1 MVPVNEPWLG
11 QKEQDLVLEA
21 VRTGWISSAGKFV
34 TDFESRWASI
44 CERRHGISVCNG
56 TAALET
62 AVFALKLPEGSE
74 VLLPTFTIISCV
86 TAILNNGLVP
96 VFIDADPET
105 WGMDATRV
113 EERINDKTR
122 AIMVVHTYGHPVDMD
137 PILKLADSHG
147 LKVIEDA
154 AEAHGAR
161 YKGRICGSFGD
172 VSIFSF
178 YANKIITTGEGG
190 MVLCDDDTIRDNCAL
205 YRNLGFRPQRRFRH
219 DLLAHNYRF
228 SNLGAAI
235 GVAQIDR
242 FEEALERKRWM
253 GALYTELLRDVPDL
267 QTPPVKDWGDNVYW
281 VYGIVL
287 GNSYRCDGAEL
298 GRCLAEAKIGTRP
311 FFLGMHEQ
319 PILQEMGYG
328 IGESYPVAERLARR
342 GLYLPSGLAIR
353 ESQIREVIDIL
364 LPMLTE
370 YSGSAT

>member
-11 QKEQDLVLEA
+11 QEEQDLILEA

-34 TDFESRWASI
+34 TDFESRWAAI
-44 CERRHGISVCNG
+44 CDRRHGISVCNG

-62 AVFALKLPEGSE
+62 AVFALKLPQGSE
-74 VLLPTFTIISCV
+74 VILPTFTIISCV
-86 TAILNNGLVP
+86 TAILNNGLEP
-96 VFIDADPET
+96 VFVDASPET
-105 WGMDATRV
+105 WGMDVTRV
-113 EERINDKTR
+113 EAKISDKTR

-137 PILKLADSHG
+137 PILELADKYR

-154 AEAHGAR
+154 AEVHGAR

-190 MVLCDDDTIRDNCAL
+190 MVVCDDDTIRDNCAL
-205 YRNLGFRPQRRFRH
+205 YRDLGFQPQRRFRH
-219 DLLAHNYRF
+219 DLLAYNYRF

-235 GVAQIDR
+235 GIAQIDR

-253 GALYTELLRDVPDL
+253 GALYSELLRDAPDL
-267 QTPPVKDWGDNVYW
+267 QTPPVTDWGDNVYW

-287 GNSYRCDGAEL
+287 GDSYSCDAAEL
-298 GRCLAEAKIGTRP
+298 AQRLGDAKIGTRP

-319 PILQEMGYG
+319 PALREMDYG

-342 GLYLPSGLAIR
+342 GLYLPSGLAIT

-364 LPMLTE
+364 LPILSE
-370 YSGSAT
+370 YRIQLG